1 MGALDGRVAFITGGA
16 RGQGRAHALALAAE
30 GANVVIADAPRP
42 MNLTYPLGTED
53 DLRATA
59 KEVEELGGLCLP
71 MVLDVRD
78 DAAVKAAV
86 DETVS
91 SLGSLDILVANAG
104 VVSTGPLDEVT
115 DETWHQLVDT
125 NLTGAFH
132 TLRAVIPVMR
142 RQRFGRIV
150 ITSSMGGRMGI
161 PDLAPYNATKW
172 GVIGLAK
179 SVALEVA
186 KEGITVNVICPT
198 TVNTPMVQPFGA
210 DAIPDEFVQRMMR
223 ANPIPAP
230 WIESEDVSRGLMYLV
245 TDPGVVTGSVLEIA
259 LGASAGHEVGRLPSW
274 HGDQRRDRPPWRR
287 DRIPRRERRRRHRRG
302 DRRDGAATW
311 SGHVGVHRLLRHVR
325 RGEWGA
331 RCALRAGQ
339 CGGVPICPASH
350 GSASLNA

>member
-1 MGALDGRVAFITGGA
+1 MGVLEGRVAFVTGGA

-71 MVLDVRD
+71 MPLDVRD
-78 DAAVKAAV
+78 ADAVSAAV
-86 DETVS
+86 DDTVR

-104 VVSTGPLDEVT
+104 IVSTGPLDEVT
-115 DETWHQLVDT
+115 DEVWHQLVDT
-125 NLTGAFH
+125 NLTGVFH
-132 TLRAVIPVMR
+132 VLRAVIPVMR

-150 ITSSMGGRMGI
+150 VTSSMGGRMGI
-161 PDLAPYNATKW
+161 PELGAYNATKW

-198 TVNTPMVQPFGA
+198 TVHTPMVQPVDA
-210 DAIPDEFVQRMMR
+210 DDVPDELVQRMMR
-223 ANPIPAP
+223 ANPIPQP
-230 WIESEDVSRGLMYLV
+230 WIEPEDVTRGLLYLV

-259 LGASAGHEVGRLPSW
+259 LG
-274 HGDQRRDRPPWRR
+274 
-287 DRIPRRERRRRHRRG
+287 
-302 DRRDGAATW
+302 
-311 SGHVGVHRLLRHVR
+311 
-325 RGEWGA
+325 
-331 RCALRAGQ
+331 
-339 CGGVPICPASH
+339 
-350 GSASLNA
+350 GSARIH